1 MSDNNKANVHLRK
14 PKIGGSIFVAPAGT
28 TLPTDATT
36 ALDAAFKNAGYI
48 SEDGVTNNNSKSIEK
63 IKAWGGAVV
72 MTYSNEHCD
81 SFKFTVIETTNTDT
95 LKLVYGDDNVTA
107 TSSLISVAANG
118 KDPDD
123 LSIVIELV
131 LRNGKAKRIVIP
143 LCNVSEVGEIT
154 YDDTD
159 AVGYETTVTALEDSA
174 GNTHYEY
181 IQLGA

>member
-1 MSDNNKANVHLRK
+1 MSDNNKANVHLGK

-48 SEDGVTNNNSKSIEK
+48 SEDGLTNNNSKSIEK

-72 MTYSNEHCD
+72 MTYSSEHSD

-131 LRNGKAKRIVIP
+131 LRNSKAKRIVIP
-143 LCNVSEVGEIT
+143 LCNVTEVGEIT
-154 YDDTD
+154 YNDTN
-159 AVGYETTVTALEDSA
+159 AVGYEVTVTALEDST
-174 GNTHYEY
+174 GNTHHEY
-181 IQLGA
+181 IQLGT